1 MLKSFSIFLA
11 AACLCAGIGIVK
23 GANPVFP
30 YKVHQKTLE
39 NGLKAIIIPMESGGV
54 VAYYT
59 VVRTGSRDEYEPGH
73 TGFAHFFE
81 HMMFRGTEK
90 YPSAVY
96 DRKIIEIGANANA
109 YTSNDITCYH
119 LTFAAEDLETVM
131 ELESDR
137 FMNLSYLEAAF
148 KIEAGAVKGEYMQSL
163 ANPWFVLN
171 EKMKDTAFD
180 KHTYKHTVIGFGED
194 VDAMPAMYEY
204 SKTFYDRY
212 YRPENCILLI
222 VGDVNPSQV
231 FSRVEDYYSAWEP
244 GYEPPQI
251 EREPEQK
258 GERRTSV
265 KFSGQSLPLLQIAYK
280 GAAFDPASRE
290 MAALML
296 LGDLAFGQTSD
307 IYKRLV
313 LDEQSVQFLG
323 ANFSASRDPDLM
335 TVTAMIRNKRD
346 VSRIETGIYAAFEE
360 FKAKRVDRKRLDD
373 LKSNLK
379 YSFLMGLDTPGSVAG
394 RLARFI
400 AVTGGYEAVNE
411 LYQTID
417 AVTPADIQNAANKFF
432 IKDKRTVVV
441 LEGR

>member
-1 MLKSFSIFLA
+1 MFKQISIFLA
-11 AACLCAGIGIVK
+11 AALFFGNIGMISGADGI
-23 GANPVFP
+23 FP
-30 YKVHQKTLE
+30 YQAHQRILD
-39 NGLKAIIIPMESGGV
+39 NGLKTIVIPMESGGV

-59 VVRTGSRDEYEPGH
+59 IVRTGSRDEYEPGH

-96 DRKIIEIGANANA
+96 DKKIIEIGANANA

-137 FMNLSYLEAAF
+137 FMNLSYPESAF
-148 KIEAGAVKGEYMQSL
+148 KTEAGAVKGEYMQSL
-163 ANPWFVLN
+163 SNPWFVLN

-180 KHTYKHTVIGFGED
+180 RHTYKHTVIGFGED
-194 VDAMPAMYEY
+194 VDAMPGMYEY
-204 SKTFYDRY
+204 SKSFYDRY

-222 VGDVNPSQV
+222 VGDVKPDRM
-231 FSRVEDYYSAWEP
+231 FERVENYYSQWEP
-244 GYEPPQI
+244 GYVPPQI
-251 EREPEQK
+251 ETEHEQK
-258 GERRTSV
+258 GERRESV
-265 KFSGQSLPLLQIAYK
+265 RFAGQTLPLLQIAYK
-280 GAAFDPASRE
+280 GVGFDPESRE

-307 IYKRLV
+307 IYKELV
-313 LDEQSVQFLG
+313 IEDQRVQFLG
-323 ANFSASRDPDLM
+323 ADFSASRDPDLM
-335 TVTAMIRNKRD
+335 TITAMIRNKGD
-346 VSRIETGIYAAFEE
+346 ISRIETDIYFALEE
-360 FKAKRVDRKRLDD
+360 YKMNKVDRKRLND

-400 AVTGGYEAVNE
+400 AVTGGYEAVNQ
-411 LYQTID
+411 LYQAID
-417 AVTPADIQNAANKFF
+417 AVTPEDIQNAANKFF
-432 IKDKRTVVV
+432 VKDKRTVVV